1 VKSTYYDQ
9 ATIAYN
15 AQDYPQA
22 LKGYYQCL
30 KEDWN
35 SFEPGDAG
43 LLYHR
48 IGNCLIKMRQFK
60 EAAASYQKALQ
71 DENYNEKTSI
81 HVNLAT
87 TLNGIGKYPE
97 AISYFNKALS
107 DEYYP
112 TPYRAYMGLGTAYTK
127 LGRFIEAGT
136 AYRCAALD
144 ESNPN
149 PVKALLN
156 LGETFSSLGR
166 PNDAIE
172 AYLAVLD
179 FKVTGAS
186 LNTTLERLGQ
196 AYVAAGRYKDALDT
210 FEDVL
215 SQERFSLSQEAYDDY
230 QKARVALG
238 YGDKRASASRYD
250 STAKGLDKQGSGS
263 FSQYPSINLNES
275 DGYGAGNIPNLND
288 SGFFTATDAELMETG
303 KRQLRRERKLRHTGL
318 KIILTIVIILIL
330 ALGTCVVAYMQG
342 FGIPSQEKVIKD
354 FFAAYAAGEPVDK
367 FWLVE
372 SDKDNATVAKWLEAV
387 PKSSNVI
394 VVGLESDMKS
404 SLAVVDL
411 KLKEGGVIHYRIN
424 MARDLISWKI
434 TGIELVFASD
444 K

>member
-1 VKSTYYDQ
+1 LKSTYYDQ

-71 DENYNEKTSI
+71 DADYQEKTSI

-97 AISYFNKALS
+97 AISYFNKALT
-107 DEYYP
+107 DDDYP

-127 LGRFIEAGT
+127 LGKHIEAGT
-136 AYRCAALD
+136 AFRSAALD

-149 PVKALLN
+149 PVKALM
-156 LGETFSSLGR
+156 SLGGAFSALER
-166 PNDAIE
+166 PHDAIE
-172 AYLAVLD
+172 AYLAILD

-215 SQERFSLSQEAYDDY
+215 SQERFSLSQEAYEDY
-230 QKARVALG
+230 QKARMALG
-238 YGDKRASASRYD
+238 FSNKNYGDDGYEEKLPDLIVQEAD
-250 STAKGLDKQGSGS
+250 SYS
-263 FSQYPSINLNES
+263 FYPTDGLNES
-275 DGYGAGNIPNLND
+275 RGYGAGNVPHPGD
-288 SGFFTATDAELMETG
+288 TGFFTATDDELMATG
-303 KRQLRRERKLRHTGL
+303 KRQLKRERKLRHTGL
-318 KIILTIVIILIL
+318 KIFVSILVILLL
-330 ALGTCVVAYMQG
+330 ALGTCVFAYTQG
-342 FGIPSQEKVIKD
+342 FGIPSQDKVIQD
-354 FFAAYAAGEPVDK
+354 FFTAYAADESIEKYWLFEKDEDK
-367 FWLVE
+367 AALNRWLDGVARS
-372 SDKDNATVAKWLEAV
+372 SDIT
-387 PKSSNVI
+387 
-394 VVGLESDMKS
+394 VVGLDSNMTS
-404 SLAVVDL
+404 SLATVDV
-411 KLKEGGVIHYRIN
+411 KLPDGGVVHYRVH
-424 MARDLISWKI
+424 MARDFISWKI
-434 TGIELVFASD
+434 VGIELVFASE